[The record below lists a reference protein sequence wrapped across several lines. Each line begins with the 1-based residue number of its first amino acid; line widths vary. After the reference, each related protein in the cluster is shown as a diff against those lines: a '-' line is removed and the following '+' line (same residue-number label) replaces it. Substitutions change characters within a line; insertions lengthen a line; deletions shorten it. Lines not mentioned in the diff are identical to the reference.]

1 MADSDDEDS
10 IISGSDKGSDDDA
23 SDKSGSE
30 DEEDED
36 TEMAEQEE
44 VTEESLGAK
53 LDEAKAVIKVGRE
66 QLSEFRKQKKEATD
80 ALSSL
85 KKKESKAQ
93 REKNAF
99 CSLSTFLFLLNISVS
114 DVHVTLNRAI

>member
-99 CSLSTFLFLLNISVS
+99 CSLSTSLFLLNTSVS
-114 DVHVTLNRAI
+114 DIHVTLNRAI